1 MTTSTV
7 YRAERAYN
15 PLTWGRRTRRSF
27 VLGMLF
33 ISPWIIGFG
42 VFMLYPMLASLVYSF
57 SEYTFRQPLQWVGLQ
72 NYFALVQDKYFWI
85 ALGNTAYMVVLGVPL
100 ILAFSFLCALALN
113 IKVPGQSIYRVIYY
127 IPSIV
132 PMIAGTL
139 LWIWMLNPRYGL
151 INNLLSGLGI
161 DGPNWIRDPLWS
173 KPALLLLALWGTG
186 NVIIIYLSGLQ
197 DVPRHIIEAAN
208 LDGANWWHTLRHVTI
223 PMVSPITLYNLITL
237 TIGMFQ
243 YFAQAY
249 VFARISGQGAS
260 TTSVIGQPLNSTLFY
275 SVYLYQNAFQFF
287 KMGYASAMAWILF
300 LVILTF
306 TIVLLKISDRFTFYS
321 E

>member
-1 MTTSTV
+1 MTAMTP
-7 YRAERAYN
+7 YRVERPYN
-15 PLTWGRRTRRSF
+15 PLTWGKRTRRNF
-27 VLGMLF
+27 TLGMLF
-33 ISPWIIGFG
+33 ISPWIVGFG

-72 NYFALVQDKYFWI
+72 NYLSLFQDKYFWI
-85 ALGNTAYMVVLGVPL
+85 ALGNTTYMVGIGVPL
-100 ILAFSFLCALALN
+100 ILAFSFLCAVVLN
-113 IKVPGQSIYRVIYY
+113 IKVRGQSIYRVIYY

-132 PMIAGTL
+132 PTIAGTL
-139 LWIWMLNPRYGL
+139 LWIWILNPKYGL
-151 INNLLSGLGI
+151 LNNLLSGLGI
-161 DGPNWIRDPLWS
+161 AGPNWIKDPLWS

-197 DVPRHIIEAAN
+197 DVPRQILEAAN
-208 LDGANWWHTLRHVTI
+208 LDGANWWQTLRHVTV

-249 VFARISGQGAS
+249 VFARISSQGMSGVSA
-260 TTSVIGQPLNSTLFY
+260 IGQPLNSTLFY

-300 LVILTF
+300 LVILASTL
-306 TIVLLKISDRFTFYS
+306 VLLRVSDRFTFYS

>member
-1 MTTSTV
+1 MTNLAPC
-7 YRAERAYN
+7 RAERPYN
-15 PLTWGRRTRRSF
+15 PFTWGRRTRRNF
-27 VLGMLF
+27 ALGMLF
-33 ISPWIIGFG
+33 ISPWIIGFI
-42 VFMLYPMLASLVYSF
+42 VFMLYPMVASLIYSF
-57 SEYTFRQPLQWVGLQ
+57 SEYTFHQPLQWVGIQ
-72 NYFALVQDKYFWI
+72 NYLALFQDRYFWI
-85 ALGNTAYMVVLGVPL
+85 ALGNTTYMVVIGVPL

-151 INNLLSGLGI
+151 INNVLGGLGI
-161 DGPNWIRDPLWS
+161 DGPNWIKDPLWS

-249 VFARISGQGAS
+249 VFARISGQGISGAS
-260 TTSVIGQPLNSTLFY
+260 AIGQPLNSTLFY

-300 LVILTF
+300 LVILAF
-306 TIVLLKISDRFTFYS
+306 TIILLKISDRFTFYS